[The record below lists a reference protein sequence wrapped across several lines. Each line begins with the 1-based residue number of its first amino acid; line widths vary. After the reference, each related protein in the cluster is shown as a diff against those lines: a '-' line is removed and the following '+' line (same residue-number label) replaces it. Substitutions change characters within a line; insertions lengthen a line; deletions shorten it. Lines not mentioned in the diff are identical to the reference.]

1 MHIRVSLWL
10 AFLPPFPLLGQLLA
24 GCKIWNTFWKTSF
37 LGSRFFTPLDGWRN
51 NLGIGILGECMN
63 FLVCYSFTYKVSE
76 TEIKVTD
83 KKLGTRIICSTTE
96 TQ

>member
-37 LGSRFFTPLDGWRN
+37 LGGRFFTPLGGWRN
-51 NLGIGILGECMN
+51 NWELA
-63 FLVCYSFTYKVSE
+63 YWKVHEPFSLLLSYLFGCH
-76 TEIKVTD
+76 ID
-83 KKLGTRIICSTTE
+83 A
-96 TQ
+96 TQW